1 MASFADLWD
10 EGSKS
15 NKVSDEDLYHPN
27 VQKGL
32 QYINAYEGSPK
43 ANQGF
48 GYREIKD
55 LSDHPNQ
62 AVTFNKNGDKT
73 TAAGK
78 YQIIDSTWKD
88 QAKKQGL
95 NDFSEENQDRAAVG
109 ILRDTGALDDLK
121 KGDFES
127 AKKKMGTQ
135 WSSIPGSTIGKA
147 TGQIPKL
154 NETNESILAKRE
166 IDPNSTSFADLWES
180 DQSKLEPKT
189 TAKEKQPEVN
199 EGFFKELA
207 KPIGEISKKDWED
220 KSLAAPVIEYTAGK
234 LGLPGFDA
242 DKAEAKLKE
251 KGASAWEAAKKLGNL
266 SPEQFTEGVKGAVK
280 GIVDNP
286 GKFIGETVKSTI
298 YDPEQLLIGGPAGKA
313 GAKVVGGATEQLGKQ
328 FAERTGGAMAGVG
341 AAETSAK
348 SMIEQALPEASAE
361 LKTFLEKAKNNPNID
376 KEVIARH
383 IEADKLDVPVRYT
396 EGQATGNANLISM
409 ERNERGLKPQLTETF
424 NEQNKALTQN
434 VEMAKDR
441 VAEGVNTASH
451 VEDAENLIGRV
462 QDKADLNRQT
472 ISEAYK
478 ALDDAGGGKFPV
490 DGKAFADNAMAS
502 LKAEDRL
509 DYLPSNIAKKLED
522 YSTGKK
528 EMNFNLFENLRSDL
542 ANDMR
547 KAERAGDGT
556 QKYVLGQVRQHLED
570 LPMSKEAEHL
580 KPLADKARGLAKE
593 NFELEKS
600 NKLYSDVINGKADT
614 SNFIRQNVL
623 NSKNKDFQT
632 AMELVKNDPIA
643 LKHLASGTMD
653 VIMRDSIK
661 DGKFLSANFAK
672 AIENLRLNG
681 KLDALFGAKEAENLE
696 RIAKTGRIVDNRPAG
711 SYVNESNTT
720 TGAAAILGKHAGAH
734 IGGHLT
740 ETLPVIKYFGKPIG
754 EVNRARIMAK
764 EIKRATEIGAG
775 SIKKTKLSSMIGK

>member
-1 MASFADLWD
+1 MASFVDLWD
-10 EGSKS
+10 ENLKS
-15 NKVSDEDLYHPN
+15 NKISDEDLYHPN

-48 GYREIKD
+48 GFREIKD

-62 AVTFNKNGDKT
+62 AVTFNKNGDTT

-78 YQIIDSTWKD
+78 YQIIGSTWKD
-88 QAKKQGL
+88 QAKKLGL
-95 NDFSEENQDRAAVG
+95 NDFSEKNQDRAAVG
-109 ILRDTGALDDLK
+109 ILRDIGAFDDLK
-121 KGDFES
+121 KGDYDSF
-127 AKKKMGTQ
+127 KKKAATQ
-135 WSSIPGSTIGKA
+135 WASLPGSTIGKA
-147 TGQIPKL
+147 TGQIPKVKDENEYIL
-154 NETNESILAKRE
+154 NKRE

-180 DQSKLEPKT
+180 DQNAPASKTP
-189 TAKEKQPEVN
+189 AKQPEVN

-251 KGASAWEAAKKLGNL
+251 KGKSAWEAAKKLGNL

-280 GIVDNP
+280 GIAENP

-298 YDPEQLLIGGPAGKA
+298 YDPEQLFIGGPAGKA

-328 FAERTGGAMAGVG
+328 FAERTGGAMVGVG

-396 EGQATGNANLISM
+396 KGQATGDPNLISM
-409 ERNERGLKPQLTETF
+409 ERNERGLKPRLTENF
-424 NEQNKALTQN
+424 NQQNKALTQN

-462 QDKADLNRQT
+462 QEKADLNRQT

-522 YSTGKK
+522 YSSGKK

-600 NKLYSDVINGKADT
+600 NKLYSDVINGKSDT

-623 NSKNKDFQT
+623 NSKNKDFQ
-632 AMELVKNDPIA
+632 AAIDLVKDDPIT

-661 DGKFLSANFAK
+661 DDKFLSANFAK
-672 AIENLRLNG
+672 SIENLRLNG
-681 KLDALFGAKEAENLE
+681 KLDVLFGAKEAENLE
-696 RIAKTGRIVDNRPAG
+696 RIAKVGRIVDNRPAG

-754 EVNRARIMAK
+754 EINRARIMAK
-764 EIKRATEIGAG
+764 EVKRATEIGAG
-775 SIKKTKLSSMIGK
+775 SIKKTKLSSMTGK